1 MQGPTQNWDP
11 TDLAVLTF
19 IGCKQKTKQSIIQQK
34 NPPNFENYL
43 KWPTFRATVKTK
55 IIYRKGAGSALK
67 T

>member
-43 KWPTFRATVKTK
+43 KWPTFRATVK
-55 IIYRKGAGSALK
+55 S
-67 T
+67 